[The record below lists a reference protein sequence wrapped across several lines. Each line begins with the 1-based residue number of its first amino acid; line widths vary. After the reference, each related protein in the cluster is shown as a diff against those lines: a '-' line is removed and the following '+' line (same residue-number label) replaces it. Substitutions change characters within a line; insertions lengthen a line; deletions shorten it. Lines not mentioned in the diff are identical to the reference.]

1 MIFPLLSIS
10 ISLIITYLIGS
21 IPFAYIYG
29 KLFRNI
35 DIRNF
40 GSGNIGATNVLRIL
54 GKKAGIIVLILD
66 MLKGFL
72 PVFIVKEILQWN
84 MEYAWLPVLIGIF
97 AILGHTFT
105 IFLLFKGGKGVATAA
120 GVFLALTP
128 IVLLIAFSF
137 FIAVVALTK
146 YVSLGSIFAALFVVT
161 TNIFS
166 YSSNDP
172 YVFYFSLIVAFFI
185 IFKHKSNIIRLLKG
199 TENKINFNNKKNGDN
214 K

>member
-66 MLKGFL
+66 MFKGFL

>member
-1 MIFPLLSIS
+1 M
-10 ISLIITYLIGS
+10 GS